1 MRKKFFLA
9 LLVVCLMMAGTV
21 ECEESNLLNHTV
33 VPVWLVGMPLN
44 GTTIPADCQ
53 DTLVKLAKAA
63 AARPDITIVIKG
75 LCSVE
80 GSENYNLALA
90 LRRARKIEFFLV
102 SKGVAPGRIRAI
114 GIGRL
119 SATDGADVRGVLL
132 EIIYIPKNVR
142 VDITAIEAAR
152 LSAIAAAKRAEVAEM
167 EAKAWA
173 AEAKSQADRSKTE
186 ADRSGGF
193 AVSANLALGRTEVL
207 SEEAMADA
215 QKAKAEA
222 DRAKE
227 ERERA
232 EAIARVLAEK
242 KAEEEMKDTSPLD
255 TTPISPPSSGLL
267 NWQGRWGAEIGVPS
281 YLGLFAKPF
290 PESALK
296 LHAAQAFIKN
306 NQADSG
312 KWSSIGASY
321 CWPWGLE
328 IFGVVTM
335 DKFEYQS
342 QNADPEEVKIII
354 VDLQSN
360 YYPLWHYSK
369 NHHCWFFLGGGVNI
383 GHVFPFEVIISGEK
397 GKFGGNRLG
406 YLAVLAIDLTNPE
419 KGGKGWIVKLECLLK
434 EIELKSQGYSKNAIE
449 KGNSTIIRLGVI
461 HQF

>member
-152 LSAIAAAKRAEVAEM
+152 LSAIAAAKRAEAAEM

-232 EAIARVLAEK
+232 EAIAESLAKER
-242 KAEEEMKDTSPLD
+242 KDA
-255 TTPISPPSSGLL
+255 SPPPPQAPPPAGPWKLEVGGNFSSDGYGYVDIMPPHPFIERVNTIAGDGWYGFGVTLTPAANK
-267 NWQGRWGAEIGVPS
+267 NWQLSVFGMQEAKKFQGGTVRSFGIETGYHIEIYDKLSLCLGVKYEKMLPFDVQYPEWGSKKLKTEETKLAAIAETYISNGSWFIGINWIEFISSV
-281 YLGLFAKPF
+281 
-290 PESALK
+290 LK
-296 LHAAQAFIKN
+296 VE
-306 NQADSG
+306 D
-312 KWSSIGASY
+312 
-321 CWPWGLE
+321 LE
-328 IFGVVTM
+328 
-335 DKFEYQS
+335 DE
-342 QNADPEEVKIII
+342 
-354 VDLQSN
+354 
-360 YYPLWHYSK
+360 
-369 NHHCWFFLGGGVNI
+369 
-383 GHVFPFEVIISGEK
+383 
-397 GKFGGNRLG
+397 GN
-406 YLAVLAIDLTNPE
+406 TNPDR
-419 KGGKGWIVKLECLLK
+419 GVWV
-434 EIELKSQGYSKNAIE
+434 GY
-449 KGNSTIIRLGVI
+449 RFDL
-461 HQF
+461 